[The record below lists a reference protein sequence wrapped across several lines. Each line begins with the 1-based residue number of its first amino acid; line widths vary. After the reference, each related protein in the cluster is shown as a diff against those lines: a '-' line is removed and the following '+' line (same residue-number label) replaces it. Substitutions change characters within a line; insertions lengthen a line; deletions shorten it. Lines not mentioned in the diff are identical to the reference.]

1 MAAANEILKRIWSE
15 NLNVNALKCHCFRLG
30 LRRSELFQNL
40 IKTEG

>member
-15 NLNVNALKCHCFRLG
+15 NLNVNG
-30 LRRSELFQNL
+30 LLRSELFQNL